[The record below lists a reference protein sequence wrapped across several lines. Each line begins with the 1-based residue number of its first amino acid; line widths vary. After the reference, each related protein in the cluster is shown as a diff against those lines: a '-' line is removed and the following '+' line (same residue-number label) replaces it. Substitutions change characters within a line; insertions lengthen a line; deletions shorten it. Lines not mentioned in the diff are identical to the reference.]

1 MLSEKVV
8 VRLDSQYWIDKFFA
22 TLISTYRLNLINLKT
37 LWCYL
42 WLRQSI
48 NMERTIG
55 VLVVLCA
62 ASLSVGY
69 CDNVTSQIDENEL
82 GMKV

>member
-1 MLSEKVV
+1 
-8 VRLDSQYWIDKFFA
+8 
-22 TLISTYRLNLINLKT
+22 
-37 LWCYL
+37 
-42 WLRQSI
+42 
-48 NMERTIG
+48 MERTVG

-82 GMKV
+82 GMKVYFDIVKSFLGDVVQQKNISSSFLSEYNITGIT